1 MSYLLYTEGEL
12 TTARGAH
19 SVAEILEART
29 ASSAMLMGMYFGE
42 QEVHVMERTPLKES
56 TINYHWD

>member
-42 QEVHVMERTPLKES
+42 QEYM
-56 TINYHWD
+56 